1 MIRRA
6 VALVAAVVA
15 VVALGACDRGHDD
28 WKPTAP
34 FAPSL
39 RPAFGARVVDGQLR
53 IWTGSRC
60 ADATRATLVFRPSQ
74 SELELTA
81 PQGKSADVERLTL
94 GGPYPGLEVTEPLPD
109 GFDWRKQESVDFWV
123 DSEPASWGS
132 SVNIA
137 EVLKG
142 SAEHPDDTY
151 WFQDVGWLNPAE
163 VAAQDGK
170 TFLATCTPDPAK
182 ASSLPAAFGARV
194 TDGKLRIWTGSPC
207 AATTGVSLVFKPG
220 QVDQVLTASD
230 AAGVEF
236 QHLTLGEPVPGLAV
250 TKDLPDGFDWRKQQS
265 LQLVVRGATPDQGTS
280 VDLAEVLKGSAQHPD
295 GTYWFQDVGWLD
307 QAAVADKDG
316 KTFLATCTP
325 EPAKK

>member
-1 MIRRA
+1 M
-6 VALVAAVVA
+6 
-15 VVALGACDRGHDD
+15 
-28 WKPTAP
+28 
-34 FAPSL
+34 
-39 RPAFGARVVDGQLR
+39 
-53 IWTGSRC
+53 
-60 ADATRATLVFRPSQ
+60 FRPSQ

-220 QVDQVLTASD
+220 QVDQVLTAAD

-250 TKDLPDGFDWRKQQS
+250 TKDLPEGLR
-265 LQLVVRGATPDQGTS
+265 
-280 VDLAEVLKGSAQHPD
+280 LA
-295 GTYWFQDVGWLD
+295 
-307 QAAVADKDG
+307 QAAVAATDRPRG
-316 KTFLATCTP
+316 HAGSGHECGPRRGAQGFRPAPGRHVLVSGRRLARPGRRGRQGRQDVPRHLHPGTREEVIP
-325 EPAKK
+325 PPWPAETSGGWLR